1 MVGVAIGI
9 LVLLIIIGVNT
20 YQMVRQL
27 TDQLLQERLQAAR
40 ATAQLLD
47 SALAQ
52 SFQQLQVL
60 SSFPMLAAPGA
71 DEAGQRGLLR
81 EMRPEIP
88 LASYGLYLV
97 DAGGR
102 VRIAEPSHPGDL
114 GTQFQQDGAVQRI
127 LAGQPT
133 AASDLEF
140 LAANHVPVV
149 LLCVPLRDRAGGLCA
164 AVDLRQQQLLPF
176 VLGYVTAGRQEGGR
190 TWHAMI
196 MDSRGQTLATGEH
209 SEAFALNEHPLFHAP
224 LLAVRRAAVGRAAVI
239 DRRGQ
244 VAGYHVMAFAPL
256 SQAAWGISVG
266 QTEAETFAPIVRVRN
281 RTLLIGATALLLAL
295 LFAWWDTGTVVRP
308 LRLLAG
314 ATQRIVGGDLDTPV
328 QVERRD
334 ELRGLANAFDT
345 MRDHLKTSLA
355 EQTRREHEAQA
366 LYGVSREIL
375 ALTDLRTTLTTIVEH
390 ARRLL
395 RMEVAAL
402 CLHTE
407 DGNPVLVGGLS
418 GPTDARL
425 PEISDGSTRPSQ
437 GDHAICYS
445 AQRCP
450 FIEPRYARTHTA
462 APVQIGERTLGALCV
477 ASSVPQPVTAEDTG
491 LLSGLAALAA
501 IAIRSDELHE
511 QGHQLAVLSE
521 RDRISRDL
529 HDNTLQALYGVNL
542 ALEYATGLID
552 EDSPEA
558 KRRLAETLDIHSRII
573 QEIRGYIHNLRPP
586 EIADRTLRTA
596 LEDVAR
602 EFHANARIPI
612 TLNLGDADAV
622 PDLPVEVRNQLLLVV
637 REALAN
643 VIRHARATRVTV
655 QATARDDVFALS
667 VQDNGCGFDPTG
679 LPSRY
684 GLGLGTMTE
693 RARSIGGRFRVT
705 SAPGAGTTIELRLPW
720 TRGAEV
726 RNGNAGAHPAGG

>member
-9 LVLLIIIGVNT
+9 LVLLIIMGANG

-27 TDQLLQERLQAAR
+27 TGQLLQERLQAAR

-52 SFQQLQVL
+52 SFHQLQVL
-60 SSFPMLAAPGA
+60 ASFPALAVPGA

-114 GTQFQQDGAVQRI
+114 GAHFQQYEAVQRV

-140 LAANHVPVV
+140 MAAGHVPVV

-176 VLGYVTAGRQEGGR
+176 VTGYVTAGQQQGGR

-196 MDSRGQTLATGEH
+196 MDSRGQTLATTER
-209 SEAFALNEHPLFHAP
+209 SEAFQRNEHPTFHAP
-224 LLAVRRAAVGRAAVI
+224 LLAARRAAVGRAAVI
-239 DRRGQ
+239 AHRQPG
-244 VAGYHVMAFAPL
+244 VIGYHIMAFAPL
-256 SQAAWGISVG
+256 YQAAWGISVG
-266 QTEAETFAPIVRVRN
+266 QTEAETYVPIVEIRN
-281 RTLLIGATALLLAL
+281 WNLLIGASALLLAL

-308 LRLLAG
+308 LRLLVG
-314 ATQRIVGGDLDTPV
+314 ATQRIVGGDLETPV
-328 QVERRD
+328 QVERHD

-355 EQTRREHEAQA
+355 ERTRREHEAQA
-366 LYGVSREIL
+366 LYEVSREIL
-375 ALTDLRTTLTTIVEH
+375 ALTDLRTTLTTIVGH

-402 CLHTE
+402 CLHGE
-407 DGNPVLVGGLS
+407 DGTPVLVGGLN
-418 GPTDARL
+418 GPGDVRL
-425 PEISDGSTRPSQ
+425 PEISDGSTHWSQ
-437 GDHAICYS
+437 GDHVICYS
-445 AQRCP
+445 AERCP
-450 FIEPRYARTHTA
+450 FVDPRYARTHA
-462 APVQIGERTLGALCV
+462 AATVQIGGRTLGALCV
-477 ASSVPQPVTAEDTG
+477 ASSVAQPLTAEDTG

-501 IAIRSDELHE
+501 IAIRSDELHQ
-511 QGHQLAVLSE
+511 QGHQLAVFSE

-529 HDNTLQALYGVNL
+529 HDDTLQALYGVNL
-542 ALEYATGLID
+542 ALEYAGGLID
-552 EDSPEA
+552 EDSHEA
-558 KRRLAETLDIHSRII
+558 KRRVAQTLDIHTRII
-573 QEIRGYIHNLRPP
+573 QDIRGYIHNLRPLETP
-586 EIADRTLRTA
+586 DRTLRTA
-596 LEDVAR
+596 LEDVAS

-622 PDLPVEVRNQLLLVV
+622 SDLPVEVRNQLLLVV

-643 VIRHARATRVTV
+643 VIKHARATRVTV
-655 QATARDDVFALS
+655 EATLRDDVFALS

-679 LPSRY
+679 LSSRY

-693 RARSIGGRFRVT
+693 RARSIGARFRVT
-705 SAPGAGTTIELRLPW
+705 SAPEAGTTIELRLPW
-720 TRGAEV
+720 PRGAEV
-726 RNGNAGAHPAGG
+726 RNG